1 MSRWA
6 DAAFEQ
12 ERLLGAIKHNPSFRT
27 YMEHFQEEWFEDV
40 PEGLLLNINERTLQE
55 ADPMYVSMEV
65 VELLDRARKS
75 FKPEPLH
82 PWDLPCQVSFALL
95 PRPMEI
101 TNSQGQLVRFR
112 GISWAPISKT
122 DEKWTAEN
130 QPAGVWITM
139 WSHINDPDDYNRH
152 LRDAPE
158 REAWEMIGD
167 WSVLHTGLMDFG
179 DDAYAFE
186 NLAKP
191 DDLPQHGITEED
203 DQHNHIK
210 SRLETWLLL
219 QSFWRLSRQIVP
231 AREKLP
237 RQLRRER
244 MRKNRTDDVT
254 IITLRRAVS
263 DLPEHEPERS
273 IGDDFHYINHGG
285 WRNQYYPSMGDC
297 YLDDGTPNPMSHRQI
312 YILPYL
318 KGNLDAPLKTGKRVF
333 EFTR

>member
-12 ERLLGAIKHNPSFRT
+12 ERLLGSIKHNPNFRI
-27 YMEHFQEEWFEDV
+27 YMENFQEEWFKEV
-40 PEGLLLNINERTLQE
+40 PDGLLLRINEQTLQE

-65 VELLDRARKS
+65 VELLDRARQS

-82 PWDLPCQVSFALL
+82 PWDLPCQVSFVLL

-101 TNSQGQLVRFR
+101 KNSYGHNVRFR
-112 GISWAPISKT
+112 AISWAPVSKNNEQWSS
-122 DEKWTAEN
+122 DN
-130 QPAGVWITM
+130 HPAGVWITM
-139 WSHINDPDDYNRH
+139 WSHLNDPDDYNRH
-152 LRDAPE
+152 LRDVPE

-186 NLAKP
+186 KIGRVDA
-191 DDLPQHGITEED
+191 ITTED
-203 DQHNHIK
+203 EGERNQVK

-244 MRKNRTDDVT
+244 LRKDRTDDVT
-254 IITLRRAVS
+254 VITLRRAVS
-263 DLPEHEPERS
+263 DLPEHESVRTVGE
-273 IGDDFHYINHGG
+273 DFHYINHGG
-285 WRNQYYPSMGDC
+285 WRSHYYPSMGPC
-297 YLDDGTPNPMSHRQI
+297 YLDDGTPNPHSHRQI
-312 YILPYL
+312 YILPFL